1 MLADIVVC
9 VIIVVTKSQ
18 YSYTRARKV
27 LHKLYEITEK
37 HCVKTKEYINE
48 DSSMIREG
56 MYLRQAKSGGDGPM
70 ITGFRLARNRRRGA
84 NEGGCGGVR
93 HPPNNLITIVKSV
106 PNCVNLRIK
115 VNYSFYCPCF
125 TRCIPKN

>member
-1 MLADIVVC
+1 MQSVSTHLFECFIAAD
-9 VIIVVTKSQ
+9 
-18 YSYTRARKV
+18 
-27 LHKLYEITEK
+27 
-37 HCVKTKEYINE
+37 
-48 DSSMIREG
+48 
-56 MYLRQAKSGGDGPM
+56 
-70 ITGFRLARNRRRGA
+70 RGA

-125 TRCIPKN
+125 TRFIPKN